1 MTIHPYPHITLS
13 TCPSTHSINIP
24 PLIPHHHH
32 HQQVLFACLVMASKV
47 WDDLSMWNVDFSHV
61 CPSFDLQRVNSLE
74 LTMLEELRYFI
85 KVSAGEYAKYYFLL
99 RSMTVKLGMGQGLGS
114 SPGSP
119 SGNPP
124 RWFTNI
130 YPHTLRTLHTLH
142 ARCRRPFH
150 SIYSCMFTC
159 KCTLY
164 LSII

>member
-1 MTIHPYPHITLS
+1 MALIYIERLMRE
-13 TCPSTHSINIP
+13 THGRLCLRHYNWRS
-24 PLIPHHHH
+24 
-32 HQQVLFACLVMASKV
+32 VLFACLVMASKV

-119 SGNPP
+119 SGDLPS
-124 RWFTNI
+124 
-130 YPHTLRTLHTLH
+130 YG
-142 ARCRRPFH
+142 
-150 SIYSCMFTC
+150 
-159 KCTLY
+159 
-164 LSII
+164 LSTSVSVSRVYFCESFMWTI